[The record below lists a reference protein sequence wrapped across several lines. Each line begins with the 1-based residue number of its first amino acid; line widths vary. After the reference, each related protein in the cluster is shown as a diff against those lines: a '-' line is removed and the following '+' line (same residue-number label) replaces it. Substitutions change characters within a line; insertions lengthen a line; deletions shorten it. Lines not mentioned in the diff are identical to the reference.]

1 MRISDWISDVCS
13 SDLGTHDHLILRTG
27 EGHVLALND
36 PRRFGSLD
44 LVRTDAWEAFGP
56 FTRMGPEPLSAAF
69 DGRYLAK
76 MFKDKIAPV
85 KAALLDQRIVA
96 GLGNIYVCEAL
107 HLAGIE
113 PGRASGRDRKSTR
126 LNSSHSCAT
135 RMPSSS

>member
-1 MRISDWISDVCS
+1 MRISDWSSDVCS
-13 SDLGTHDHLILRTG
+13 SDLLILRTG

-113 PGRASGRDRKSTR
+113 PVRASGRIGKQRLERLAVDRKSTR
-126 LNSSHSCAT
+126 LNPRHQC
-135 RMPSSS
+135 

>member
-1 MRISDWISDVCS
+1 
-13 SDLGTHDHLILRTG
+13 
-27 EGHVLALND
+27 
-36 PRRFGSLD
+36 
-44 LVRTDAWEAFGP
+44 
-56 FTRMGPEPLSAAF
+56 MGPEPLSAAF

-113 PGRASGRDRKSTR
+113 PGRASGRIRKQRLARLAVAVPAVLSADIFAGGSTLR
-126 LNSSHSCAT
+126 DLASPDGALGVFWG
-135 RMPSSS
+135 RVKGRGREK